1 MTCRHLTLGNL
12 RTSTSYTL
20 DGMEHAKLILDL
32 YNDYSNTSVGND
44 TTEAQ
49 TFSATITD
57 DIYPYLMTANR
68 SEYLEE
74 IYYLAILKP
83 LNF

>member
-1 MTCRHLTLGNL
+1 MTIAYDNIKDRMQAFDFRQLAYQYQLH
-12 RTSTSYTL
+12 SL

-49 TFSATITD
+49 IFSAATTD

-68 SEYLEE
+68 SE
-74 IYYLAILKP
+74 
-83 LNF
+83 